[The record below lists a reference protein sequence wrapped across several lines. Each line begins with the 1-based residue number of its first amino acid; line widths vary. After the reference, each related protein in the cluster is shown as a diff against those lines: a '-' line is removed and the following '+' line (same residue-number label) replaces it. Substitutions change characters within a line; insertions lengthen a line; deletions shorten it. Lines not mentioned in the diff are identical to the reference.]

1 MCKLA
6 TMMDKARKLLGDD
19 FETWYDPAYDA
30 YHIFCDL
37 GDHVLHAQSGS
48 TRIHF
53 EKMKHEDAS
62 AAKSRLVPDD
72 FMLLA
77 DDIERWLM
85 TGAKPRYDFE
95 KNVRGEILFFHEG
108 ERRTAPRLLSRG
120 YWMITESGMMKKCGK
135 GTVFAVTPEGLE
147 ERW

>member
-6 TMMDKARKLLGDD
+6 AMVDRARKLLGDD
-19 FETWYDPAYDA
+19 YETWYDPAYDA

-53 EKMKHEDAS
+53 EKMAREDAQ

-77 DDIERWLM
+77 DDIEAWLLDRRQ
-85 TGAKPRYDFE
+85 PRYDFGR
-95 KNVRGEILFFHEG
+95 NVEGEILFFHEG

-120 YWMITESGMMKKCGK
+120 YWMITEAGLMKKCGR
-135 GTVFAVTPEGLE
+135 GTVFAVTSRGIE

>member
-1 MCKLA
+1 MCKLTA
-6 TMMDKARKLLGDD
+6 MMDRARKLLGDD
-19 FETWYDPAYDA
+19 YETWYDPAYDA

-53 EKMKHEDAS
+53 EKLTHEDAL

-77 DDIERWLM
+77 DDIEAWLLDRRQ
-85 TGAKPRYDFE
+85 PRYDFK
-95 KNVRGEILFFHEG
+95 KNVEGEILFFHEG

-120 YWMITESGMMKKCGK
+120 YWMITETGLMKRCGR
-135 GTVFAVTPEGLE
+135 GTVFAVTSRGIE
-147 ERW
+147 ERH